1 MTLQTGLQRL
11 LLVSLTTV
19 TAAAADDAATG
30 HGWMTGRVAEYNEL
44 RSRIPAP
51 ELAQR
56 LVDEALDLDLF
67 ANRVLQDYVGEALID
82 FAEHLDTDEYGKLV
96 SIARERVVQALRQR
110 LIDDLTGNLGSLG
123 ALSVSEAKFD
133 DRRGTV
139 VLQDESTGKPAMEIR
154 LHRREDG
161 TWRVEDLTIVDQPLS
176 RRYRNK
182 YRETMDEHYSPA
194 VLQSQLRQL
203 DYVVLEDFSASEDGK
218 LPLGWRWRD
227 RDEGHHKPYE
237 VRSINKK
244 TYLAAHD
251 SSGSVLLLRFS
262 HWDPRQYPIMTWCW
276 RANSLPA
283 GGDERFGHTND
294 SAAGIYVFFSQT
306 WIGMPRHIKYVWST
320 TLSQGTTGRRERIAR
335 PYFVVVES
343 GDQRVGKWL
352 QATVDLEENYG
363 ATWGG
368 RPKNHTQGLGLL
380 TDVNSTESLAAAD
393 YADLRV
399 WTREA
404 FEAGRI
410 EDYCTCYQ
418 DPELM
423 SEDHAKSATIGGPT
437 GSEMTP

>member
-11 LLVSLTTV
+11 LLVSLTIV

-30 HGWMTGRVAEYNEL
+30 RDWTTGRVTEYNEL
-44 RSRIPAP
+44 RSRIPAS
-51 ELAQR
+51 ELARR
-56 LVDEALDLDLF
+56 LVDEALDLGLF
-67 ANRVLQDYVGEALID
+67 ADRVLQDYVGQALID
-82 FAEHLDTDEYGKLV
+82 FAEQLDTDEYGRLV

-110 LIDDLTGNLGSLG
+110 LIDDLTGSLASLG
-123 ALSVSEAKFD
+123 VLSVSEANFD
-133 DRRGTV
+133 DTGGTV
-139 VLQDESTGKPAMEIR
+139 VLQSESTGKAVVAVQ

-161 TWRVEDLTIVDQPLS
+161 TWRVEDLTVVDQLLS
-176 RRYRNK
+176 RSYRDQ
-182 YRETMDEHYSPA
+182 YRETLNGHYSPA
-194 VLQSQLRQL
+194 VLQSQLQQL
-203 DYVVLEDFSASEDGK
+203 DYVVLEDFSASEDGE

-227 RDEGHHKPYE
+227 RDEDHNKPYE
-237 VRSINKK
+237 VRTINKR

-251 SSGSVLLLRFS
+251 SGGSVLLLRFS
-262 HWDPRQYPIMTWCW
+262 HWNPRQYPIMTWCW

-283 GGDERFGHTND
+283 GGDERLGHTND

-320 TLSQGTTGRRERIAR
+320 TLPQGTTGRRDRVAR

-343 GDQRVGKWL
+343 GAQRLGQWL
-352 QATVDLEENYG
+352 QATVDLEESYG

-368 RPKNHTQGLGLL
+368 RPKNLTQGLGLL
-380 TDVNSTESLAAAD
+380 TDANSTESRAAAD

-410 EDYCTCYQ
+410 EDYCTCYR
-418 DPELM
+418 DRN
-423 SEDHAKSATIGGPT
+423 
-437 GSEMTP
+437 